1 MNVIYVLLQGEEIR
15 SQSNTVSPAD
25 QEAEPE
31 EEDEVMSEEE
41 EEQLSDVVRVVYH
54 IDALTRKKMYE
65 KICKILIKS
74 FK

>member
-15 SQSNTVSPAD
+15 TQSSTVSPAA
-25 QEAEPE
+25 QEAEPEPE

-54 IDALTRKKMYE
+54 IDALTRNKKCM
-65 KICKILIKS
+65 KKS
-74 FK
+74 VKF